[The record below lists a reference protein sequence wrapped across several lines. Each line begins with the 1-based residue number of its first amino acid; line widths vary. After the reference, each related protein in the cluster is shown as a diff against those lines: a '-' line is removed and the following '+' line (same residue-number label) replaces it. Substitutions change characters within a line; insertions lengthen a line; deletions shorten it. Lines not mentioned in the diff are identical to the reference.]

1 MLRDRIPVSLSRLSA
16 GMPSIKTSKI
26 VMFPEE
32 CENNVH
38 AYSSRSPRPQKKS
51 RQRERTNIAAF
62 MKFREPPGSRGDE
75 QIIKQI
81 PGIPFRGRDVKK
93 AKFERGRG
101 GVKEIANGMLH

>member
-1 MLRDRIPVSLSRLSA
+1 
-16 GMPSIKTSKI
+16 
-26 VMFPEE
+26 
-32 CENNVH
+32 
-38 AYSSRSPRPQKKS
+38 
-51 RQRERTNIAAF
+51 
-62 MKFREPPGSRGDE
+62 MKFLEPPGSRGDE